1 MSGEYGKRLV
11 VPDTSGDMSVAAVR
25 LETADPALRRYISI
39 KPIGGTTVYMW
50 PSATTAT
57 AADVVAN
64 GWPLDESQLSL
75 QPSHQDEALDLS
87 RYWFATAS
95 GAGAGEVVAI
105 G

>member
-1 MSGEYGKRLV
+1 MAGEYGKRLS
-11 VPDTSGDMSVAAVR
+11 VPDTSANMTATAVR
-25 LETADPALRRYISI
+25 LETSESAIRRYVSF
-39 KPIGGTTVYMW
+39 KPIGNTTVYMW

-95 GAGAGEVVAI
+95 GAGEVVAI